1 MSNFQQLAINSTFL
15 IFYPPL
21 ENSTTRT
28 VIMSANKV
36 SLKPTNSF
44 IVSYKLKGSGLT
56 VESSDDDDAD
66 VTMVPV
72 RNRENSGKIR
82 KKSESC
88 SSSGVSSGGDDSRW
102 NSRDDILTLLDIRRR
117 SSGVLE
123 SLKNFMCVGSR

>member
-1 MSNFQQLAINSTFL
+1 MST
-15 IFYPPL
+15 
-21 ENSTTRT
+21 
-28 VIMSANKV
+28 NKV
-36 SLKPTNSF
+36 VLEPTNSLIF
-44 IVSYKLKGSGLT
+44 PYKLKGSGLI

-123 SLKNFMCVGSR
+123 SLKNFMCVGNR